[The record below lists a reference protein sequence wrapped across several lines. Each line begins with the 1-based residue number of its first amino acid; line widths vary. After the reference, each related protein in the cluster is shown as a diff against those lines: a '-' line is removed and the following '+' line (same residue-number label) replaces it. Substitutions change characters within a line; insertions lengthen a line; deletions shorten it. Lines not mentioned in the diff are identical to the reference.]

1 VFNKLGYFMVSS
13 AIQPETATF
22 FRRKELPGVELRR
35 VENSAPNWRSYSTG
49 FEFMV
54 PSSWHG
60 EIWHR
65 NQLITL
71 RPGSVLC
78 AQPGEVF
85 AAQRVLAP
93 GSGTSL
99 LVDERV
105 LHTHL
110 AEYVGPLAR
119 SATAAHQLGPLARS
133 ATAAHQLGPLA
144 RSATAAPR
152 SAPGRIKL
160 RAYAKLSTSFAAT
173 LGCLIESLQ
182 GDGDAAE
189 LQRRMHAVI
198 EGIVD
203 ELLDQDDAPADPL
216 DCDTRAAQRVREWL
230 HDDPSVSVDLETL
243 ASEIGMSR
251 FRALR
256 LFKRRYGL
264 PPHTY
269 QLHLRLGLAQKSLRE
284 GVEPAQVAAE
294 YGFVDQSHLT
304 RHFKRLLGVTPARY
318 ARIGSATR

>member
-1 VFNKLGYFMVSS
+1 MRIWLADGSAQAGRRKNQWGCQFGVFNKLGYFMGSL

-22 FRRKELPGVELRR
+22 FRRNELPGVELRR
-35 VENSAPNWRSYSTG
+35 VEHSARNWRCYSTG
-49 FEFMV
+49 FELML

-60 EIWHR
+60 EIWHK

-71 RPGSVLC
+71 RPGYALC

-85 AAQRVLAP
+85 AARRVLTP
-93 GSGTSL
+93 GSGNSL

-105 LHTHL
+105 LHTYL
-110 AEYVGPLAR
+110 ANYDVGPSAR
-119 SATAAHQLGPLARS
+119 NAAAAHQREPE
-133 ATAAHQLGPLA
+133 Q
-144 RSATAAPR
+144 
-152 SAPGRIKL
+152 IKL
-160 RAYAKLSTSFAAT
+160 RAYAKLSPKFAAN
-173 LGCLIESLQ
+173 LESLLESLQ
-182 GDGDAAE
+182 GDSDGTE
-189 LQRRMHAVI
+189 LKRRMHAVI

-203 ELLDQDDAPADPL
+203 ELLDEEAAPADPL
-216 DCDTRAAQRVREWL
+216 DGDTRAAQRVREWL